1 MWWKK
6 KRQERYDAAYNDG
19 YLAAKEEDVAHLE
32 QAVETGAILAFRNCA
47 EALKEAARQNSPDA
61 IAEVC
66 RQIAKNANFP

>member
-6 KRQERYDAAYNDG
+6 KRQERYDAAFLDG
-19 YLAAKEEDVAHLE
+19 YRAAKEEDVAHLE
-32 QAVETGAILAFRNCA
+32 QAVETGAILAYRSCA

-66 RQIAKNANFP
+66 KKIAKYANLP